1 MSEIVVKRQRDP
13 AADEGVRA
21 MRWRALY
28 LMASLGIFSVD
39 QITKAWAIRRLRFG
53 ASIDVIPGFAK
64 LLYAENTGVAFGQL
78 QRGGSTGRW
87 LLASFAGAAAAGV
100 LVYFFRTPRSDDR
113 VLGACALLLA
123 GILGNLADRIRYGFV
138 VDFVSLYLGDFHYPI
153 FNVADVAICV
163 GAGLLLLDAFMSGK
177 SPKSEVGSQQ

>member
-1 MSEIVVKRQRDP
+1 MSEIVVRRRRDVN
-13 AADEGVRA
+13 ADEGVRS

-28 LMASLGIFSVD
+28 LMASLGIFGVD
-39 QITKAWAIRRLRFG
+39 QITKWWAIGRLRFG
-53 ASIDVIPGFAK
+53 ADIDVIPGFAK
-64 LLYAENTGVAFGQL
+64 LLYAENDGVAFGQL

-123 GILGNLADRIRYGFV
+123 GILGNLADRVRHGFV
-138 VDFVSLYLGDFHYPI
+138 IDFVSLYLGDFHYPI

-163 GAGLLLLDAFMSGK
+163 GAGLLLLDAFM
-177 SPKSEVGSQQ
+177 GSRSQESRVRSQD